1 MFFTPLATPP
11 IAEPTSDKPPPTM
24 VLARLAVPLIAEPTN
39 DKPPVTMLAA
49 PLATPPIAEPIND
62 KPPVTMLAAPLA
74 TPPIAE
80 PINDKPSPIMLVAP
94 VAGLLSDNAP
104 DKSFGEDFSGFTAS
118 PETPAGLLFDNAS
131 DKSFDEDFSGFT
143 ASPPETPP
151 LIDPPPEPPLPI
163 FGLTLFDIPES
174 RAISPIFI
182 DPRSISETLEMESDK
197 VLIAV
202 FIATIISVTNSIL
215 SNAS

>member
-1 MFFTPLATPP
+1 MF
-11 IAEPTSDKPPPTM
+11 
-24 VLARLAVPLIAEPTN
+24 LARLAVPLIADPTN

-49 PLATPPIAEPIND
+49 PLATPPIAEPTSD

-94 VAGLLSDNAP
+94 AAGLLSDNAP
-104 DKSFGEDFSGFTAS
+104 DKSFDDDFSGFTAS

-131 DKSFDEDFSGFT
+131 DKSFDDDFSGFT
-143 ASPPETPP
+143 ASPETPP
-151 LIDPPPEPPLPI
+151 LIDPPPEPPPPPPI
-163 FGLTLFDIPES
+163 FGLTLFDIPER

-182 DPRSISETLEMESDK
+182 DPRSISETLEIESDK